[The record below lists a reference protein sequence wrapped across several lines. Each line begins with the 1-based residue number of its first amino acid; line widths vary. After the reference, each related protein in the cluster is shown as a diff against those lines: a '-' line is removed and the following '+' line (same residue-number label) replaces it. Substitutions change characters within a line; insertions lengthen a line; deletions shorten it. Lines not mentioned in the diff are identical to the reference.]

1 MLIEYDKIFIL
12 YVYMFKCVCMLALI
26 WQFQFFMLA
35 QPLLYAL
42 FFLLCFATSF
52 FFSCKSF
59 HCLSVD
65 CASLCIILN
74 EIEIHFHIHFL
85 SVETRLIVVALLY

>member
-12 YVYMFKCVCMLALI
+12 CINMFKCVCMLALI

-42 FFLLCFATSF
+42 FFALLCYF
-52 FFSCKSF
+52 F
-59 HCLSVD
+59 L
-65 CASLCIILN
+65 
-74 EIEIHFHIHFL
+74 FL
-85 SVETRLIVVALLY
+85 L

>member
-42 FFLLCFATSF
+42 FFCFALLLLSF
-52 FFSCKSF
+52 
-59 HCLSVD
+59 
-65 CASLCIILN
+65 SLVSL
-74 EIEIHFHIHFL
+74 FT
-85 SVETRLIVVALLY
+85 V